1 MVPNCLNSKKG
12 KNEKQ
17 KKRRM
22 WRQKTEK
29 MFLSIFVV
37 CKTEKLKFIKE
48 QENSGLKVMI

>member
-1 MVPNCLNSKKG
+1 MVPNCLNSKKS

-48 QENSGLKVMI
+48 QENSVLKVKI